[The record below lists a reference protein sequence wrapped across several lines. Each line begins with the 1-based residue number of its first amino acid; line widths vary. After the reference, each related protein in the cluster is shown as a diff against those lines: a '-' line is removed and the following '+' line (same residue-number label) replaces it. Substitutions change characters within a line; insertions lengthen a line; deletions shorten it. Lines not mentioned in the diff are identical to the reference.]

1 MLYHIQ
7 IEITL
12 KPTVMDAQGTTI
24 EKALHKLGHASVTNV
39 RIGKFVT
46 LEIEA
51 ACPDCAKTAAE
62 SMCKELLAN
71 PIIEQYDVQV
81 AEKGPEGLSA
91 VARKAEE
98 EA

>member
-1 MLYHIQ
+1 VLYHVK

-24 EKALHKLGHASVTNV
+24 EKALHKMGHATVGNV

-51 ACPDCAKTAAE
+51 ECPNCARGAAE
-62 SMCKELLAN
+62 EMCRELLAN
-71 PIIEQYDVQV
+71 PIIEQYHVTV
-81 AEKGPEGLSA
+81 VESEA
-91 VARKAEE
+91 VA
-98 EA
+98 